1 MYGHNKKVEQG
12 RGTPLRTLE
21 VIPAK
26 PAPPKRLKVAAYA
39 RVSSDVGRLPASF
52 AAQVSYYSRLIQG
65 NPTWEYAGVYSDEGI
80 TGTSTRK
87 RDGFNNLMD
96 AARSGD
102 VDLILTKS
110 ISRFARNTVDLL
122 AAVRELTSLGVP
134 VRFERENIDTS
145 TADGE
150 LLLTLLASFAQA
162 ESEQISQNTKWGIT
176 RGFQAGKPTP
186 CQIYGYR
193 YVGGTLEIIEE
204 EAAVVRR
211 LFHDYLAGI
220 TPEATAEALNR
231 EGVKPRRGKKFL
243 GKNLRRLLEN
253 ERYTGRVL
261 AQKCYRTRI
270 ADNASTT
277 VNRGEL
283 PRYLIE
289 DAHPAIID
297 DDTFEAVQKELAR
310 RRQVGLARSPGGYSA
325 LTSKVVCTECSR
337 HFHRRTRTTRAG
349 VKRVFWWCW
358 TATQGTGNPCG
369 SPQVGEQ
376 ALKDA
381 CVKALGLDEWDPEA
395 VLTRI
400 ENITVAPGGRVRAN
414 LHNGETKEFT
424 YAKGVMSDV

>member
-1 MYGHNKKVEQG
+1 MYGYKETSREREKLLG
-12 RGTPLRTLE
+12 TLE
-21 VIPAK
+21 IIPAK
-26 PAPPKRLKVAAYA
+26 PAPPKRLRVAAYA

-80 TGTSTRK
+80 TGTSIRK
-87 RDGFNNLMD
+87 RDGFNNLME
-96 AARSGD
+96 AARAGE
-102 VDLILTKS
+102 VNLILTKS

-193 YVGGTLEIIEE
+193 YTNGTLEIIEE

-211 LFHDYLAGI
+211 LFSDYLAGI
-220 TPEATAEALNR
+220 TPEATADALNQ

-261 AQKCYRTRI
+261 AQKCYRTRV

-277 VNRGEL
+277 VNKGEL

-289 DAHPAIID
+289 DAHPPIID
-297 DDTFEAVQKELAR
+297 DATFNAVQEELATR
-310 RRQVGLARSPGGYSA
+310 RKVGLARSPGGYSA
-325 LTSKVVCTECSR
+325 LTSKIVCAECGR
-337 HFHRRTRTTRAG
+337 HYHRRT
-349 VKRVFWWCW
+349 KRNRNGTKHHFWWCW
-358 TATQGTGNPCG
+358 TATRGKGNPCRA
-369 SPQVGEQ
+369 PRILEDTIK
-376 ALKDA
+376 AH
-381 CVKALGLDEWDPEA
+381 CRHALGLNEWDEET
-395 VLTRI
+395 VIMSIQT
-400 ENITVAPGGRVRAN
+400 ITVTSDKKVTIELAG
-414 LHNGETKEFT
+414 GETHQFT
-424 YAKGVMSDV
+424 GVQGVEGVG